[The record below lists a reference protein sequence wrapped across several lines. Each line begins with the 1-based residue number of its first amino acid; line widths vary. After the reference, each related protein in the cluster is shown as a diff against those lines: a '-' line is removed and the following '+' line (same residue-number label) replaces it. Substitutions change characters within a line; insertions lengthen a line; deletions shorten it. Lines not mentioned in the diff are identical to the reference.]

1 MAETV
6 LSAADRAYA
15 AIRGGILDGTFELGA
30 RLPEEDVAERAGVSR
45 TPVREALRR
54 LAAEGFVTFEPNRG
68 AQVASW
74 TDGDLEE
81 IFRLRAM
88 LEGHAA
94 ARAAARATAGQ
105 LDAMADLAGRM
116 EAAAREGTAAALDRV
131 AELNTAFHR
140 TILTAAA
147 SPRLAAMLGSVI
159 VVPLVHRTFH
169 RYTPAALRR
178 SMDHHR
184 ELLAAFAAGDPDWAG
199 TVMQT
204 HVLAARAE
212 LLGTRRGRS

>member
-1 MAETV
+1 MVGAV

-15 AIRGGILDGTFELGA
+15 AIRGGILDGTFELGV
-30 RLPEEDVAERAGVSR
+30 RLPEEDLAARAGVSR

-81 IFRLRAM
+81 IFELRAM

-94 ARAAARATAGQ
+94 ARAARRATAGQ

-116 EAAAREGTAAALDRV
+116 EAAARTDTAAELDRI
-131 AELNTAFHR
+131 AELNTTFHR

-147 SPRLAAMLGSVI
+147 SPRLAGMLAAVI

-169 RYTPAALRR
+169 RYTPTALWR
-178 SMDHHR
+178 SMHHHR
-184 ELLAAFAAGDPDWAG
+184 ELLAAIAAGDPGWAR

-212 LLGTRRGRS
+212 LLGGMRGRS

>member
-1 MAETV
+1 MVETV

-30 RLPEEDVAERAGVSR
+30 RLPEEDLAARAGVSR

-54 LAAEGFVTFEPNRG
+54 LAAEGFVTFVPNRG

-74 TDGDLEE
+74 TEGDLQE
-81 IFRLRAM
+81 IFELRAM
-88 LEGHAA
+88 LEG
-94 ARAAARATAGQ
+94 RAAALAAMRVTAGQ

-116 EAAAREGTAAALDRV
+116 EAAAQQGTAGALDRV
-131 AELNTAFHR
+131 AELNTTFHR
-140 TILTAAA
+140 TILIAAA
-147 SPRLAAMLGSVI
+147 SPRLSAMLGAVI

-178 SMDHHR
+178 SMNHHR
-184 ELLAAFAAGDPDWAG
+184 ELLAAFAAGDPDWAR
-199 TVMQT
+199 TVMQA

-212 LLGTRRGRS
+212 LLGNTRGRT